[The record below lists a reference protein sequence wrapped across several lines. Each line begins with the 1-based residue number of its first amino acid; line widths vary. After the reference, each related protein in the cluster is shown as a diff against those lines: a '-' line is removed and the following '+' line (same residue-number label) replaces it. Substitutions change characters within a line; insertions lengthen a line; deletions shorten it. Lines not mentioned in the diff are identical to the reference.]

1 MNFKLYFSILLFLLL
16 FSLAFGRVNAQ
27 EYTMPSFVH
36 AIDACDMDLDG
47 NLDIIVSCGYEDS
60 LVILYND
67 GIGNFDLYYY
77 GRTTGVA
84 LCGCVDGDSIPD
96 IIAGKGQL
104 YFYKGNLDRTL
115 GSGIPIVI
123 FSGQF
128 TLYDLIDMDEDGWND
143 IFYQDYNSKWGF
155 LKNNGNLTF
164 EDKVIYIGH
173 SSRPYIGDLNSD
185 NLPDLVV
192 SFPDPISDTKV
203 YINNGNFNFSTFE
216 VLDMIISDPIIMELN
231 DSIPQDLA
239 LMETPA
245 PDIYFYKNTGNAI
258 FEFQGDNPLLNS
270 HAVVIND
277 YNDYDQDGYSDLCY
291 SQCYIT
297 GCNDS
302 VYVSL
307 NTHEWSFG
315 SAQAYYIGTLNWFR
329 MKSADLNGDGYPDFF
344 MTGYNSN
351 NKIKILWN
359 NGDGSFSYLN
369 PVGIKDEELKEY
381 LTFEINPNPFT
392 SFSKIKFNCTKKS
405 FVSLKIVDMLG
416 LEKICLLNNQKK
428 SAGDYVTSWDGRDA
442 SGNKCEPGAYIM
454 ILEINGNQ
462 YSKKIIH
469 Y

>member
-1 MNFKLYFSILLFLLL
+1 
-16 FSLAFGRVNAQ
+16 
-27 EYTMPSFVH
+27 MPSFVH

-47 NLDIIVSCGYEDS
+47 SIDIIASCGYEDS

-84 LCGCVDGDSIPD
+84 ICGCVDGDSIPD

-128 TLYDLIDMDEDGWND
+128 TLYNLIDMDEDGWND

-164 EDKVIYIGH
+164 TDKIIYSNH

-185 NLPDLVV
+185 NLPDIVV

-203 YINNGNFNFSTFE
+203 YINNGNFIFSTFE

-239 LMETPA
+239 LIETPA
-245 PDIYFYKNTGNAI
+245 PDIYFYKNAGNAI
-258 FEFQGDNPLLNS
+258 FEFQGDNPLINS
-270 HAVVIND
+270 HAVVVND
-277 YNDYDQDGYSDLCY
+277 YNDFNKDGYSDLCY

-302 VYVSL
+302 IYVAL
-307 NTHEWSFG
+307 NTHDWAFG
-315 SAQAYYIGTLNWFR
+315 SAQAYFIGTLNWFR

-359 NGDGSFSYLN
+359 NGDGTFSYENPVKIKENINLTKKYRLGISPNPTNGTFAIDYTLN
-369 PVGIKDEELKEY
+369 KKSLVSLSILSSSGQILAEITKGLMEKGEYHEMISDLDLPVGIY
-381 LTFEINPNPFT
+381 F
-392 SFSKIKFNCTKKS
+392 IKLCIDKVIT
-405 FVSLKIVDMLG
+405 D
-416 LEKICLLNNQKK
+416 
-428 SAGDYVTSWDGRDA
+428 AG
-442 SGNKCEPGAYIM
+442 K
-454 ILEINGNQ
+454 L
-462 YSKKIIH
+462 IIAK
-469 Y
+469 